1 MPHIIP
7 PCDLIGAD
15 TVTDAEGSL
24 VRKPAD
30 ADRFSVQR
38 AGHHDKAAVAALGSP
53 VAESLVKIE
62 EFIKL
67 CSAHDIHNALV
78 VGGAVLIKAIRA
90 VFFQFV
96 GQISAC
102 DKNDTPV
109 QAFRR
114 FADLESQPV
123 MVRQRQSRQTDTDHL
138 IS

>member
-1 MPHIIP
+1 M
-7 PCDLIGAD
+7 
-15 TVTDAEGSL
+15 
-24 VRKPAD
+24 
-30 ADRFSVQR
+30 
-38 AGHHDKAAVAALGSP
+38 
-53 VAESLVKIE
+53 
-62 EFIKL
+62 
-67 CSAHDIHNALV
+67 
-78 VGGAVLIKAIRA
+78 
-90 VFFQFV
+90 